1 MIDLNT
7 AISGITLFV
16 TIWSLCI
23 LIVFQRRS
31 LRPIV
36 SAAVTTHESGN
47 VSILY
52 DLVILNSGALPAR
65 NVTLEATSGDLIQT
79 FGSAAFDANKDRWLL
94 CFERVIPL
102 LQNGA
107 RVSCSF
113 GYTEAGDAGFW
124 KYGAN
129 LPIKIKYNG
138 WFGSKYEEKQI
149 LQILDSESFTGMHWG
164 ETPSRRRN

>member
-1 MIDLNT
+1 MIDLNIV
-7 AISGITLFV
+7 ISAITLIV

-36 SAAVTTHESGN
+36 SAGVTTYESGN
-47 VSILY
+47 TSILY
-52 DLVILNSGALPAR
+52 SLVILNSGALPAR
-65 NVTLEATSGDLIQT
+65 DVKLETNSDDLIHA
-79 FGSAAFDANKDRWLL
+79 FGNAAFDANKDRWLA

-124 KYGAN
+124 KYGAS

-138 WFGSKYEEKQI
+138 WFGSKYEENQT

-164 ETPSRRRN
+164 ETPPRRQN